1 MGHQG
6 SGFTLIEL
14 LVVLAIVGLLMIA
27 MVPTSVQI
35 GAGIDIRA
43 AASEI
48 AANLRTARARAL
60 RSNRGTAVLFEAT
73 KSAYWH
79 EGSNDIEVLPEGTT
93 LQLFTVREE
102 QWTAS
107 VGAIRFSHDGTSSG
121 GRVTIAR
128 DNRSYDVSVNWLTG
142 RVSIDAR

>member
-1 MGHQG
+1 LGHQG

-14 LVVLAIVGLLMIA
+14 LVVLAIIGLLMIA

-35 GAGIDIRA
+35 GAGVDVRS

-60 RSNRGTAVLFEAT
+60 RTNTSTAVLFETA
-73 KSAYWH
+73 KSAYWP
-79 EGSNDIEVLPEGTT
+79 EGSSDVEVLPQGTT

-102 QWTAS
+102 QWTGS
-107 VGAIRFSHDGTSSG
+107 VGAIRFAHDGTSSG